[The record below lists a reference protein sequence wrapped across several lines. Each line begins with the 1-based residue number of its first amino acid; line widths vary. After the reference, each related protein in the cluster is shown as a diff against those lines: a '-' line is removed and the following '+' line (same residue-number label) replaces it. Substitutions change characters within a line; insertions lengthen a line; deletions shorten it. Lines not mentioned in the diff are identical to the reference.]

1 MDLESKWYYL
11 LRISDIYGDSTQHIS
26 YIPADFAAGQHVPP
40 GQSAVTAWWD
50 RAQQQTCIVVSF
62 NPSPK

>member
-1 MDLESKWYYL
+1 MATVP
-11 LRISDIYGDSTQHIS
+11 STF
-26 YIPADFAAGQHVPP
+26 PNFFADFAAGQHVPP

-50 RAQQQTCIVVSF
+50 RAQQQTCMVSF